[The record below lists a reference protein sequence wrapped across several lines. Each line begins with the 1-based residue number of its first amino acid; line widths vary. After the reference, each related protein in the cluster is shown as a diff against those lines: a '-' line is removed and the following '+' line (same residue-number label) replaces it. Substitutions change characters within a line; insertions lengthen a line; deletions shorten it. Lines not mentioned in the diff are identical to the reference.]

1 MLLINQNT
9 FARDRIARSKV
20 RAFMIQVIYRYL
32 EVLDTL
38 YDEIIMDVNREDFTV
53 GEKYKA
59 KQEELG
65 KELASFHLLSLV

>member
-1 MLLINQNT
+1 
-9 FARDRIARSKV
+9 
-20 RAFMIQVIYRYL
+20 MIQVIYRYL

-38 YDEIIMDVNREDFTV
+38 YDEIIMDVNREDFNV

-65 KELASFHLLSLV
+65 KELASFHLLSLLSRLLLLLTFVLLNQI